1 MEPSTP
7 LACSWCVPREFPA
20 LPGPAV
26 HVWAV
31 PLDVPDSTVDEALG
45 VLSAEE
51 RRQAE
56 RLRTRELRRR
66 FVVRRARLR
75 EVLARYLGAS
85 PQAIR
90 FDRGAHGKPAL
101 ASPWSDS
108 GLQFSAS
115 HSTDLG
121 LVAVA
126 RDIALGVDIE
136 RIRPLADFEALVRR
150 FFAASENDALRRLP
164 EPERLEAFF
173 RGWARKEAVLKALGT
188 GLSLG
193 LDRVVVSLTPGDAQV
208 LALEGTPES
217 SPRWHLDELRPAAGF
232 SAALARPEGECR
244 VECFCWKASSGSG
257 SRVQDF
263 EGTLA
268 PEC

>member
-1 MEPSTP
+1 VFTQKSALAMESPSSRRY
-7 LACSWCVPREFPA
+7 SWCVPREFPA
-20 LPGPAV
+20 RLGPAV

-31 PLDVPDSTVDEALG
+31 PLDVPDATVEEALG
-45 VLSAEE
+45 VLSLEE

-56 RLRTRELRRR
+56 RLRTGELRRR

-75 EVLARYLGAS
+75 GLLARYLDAS

-90 FDRGAHGKPAL
+90 FERGAYGKPAL

-150 FFAASENDALRRLP
+150 FFAASENDALHRLP

-193 LDRVVVSLTPGDAQV
+193 LDRVVVSLTPGDPQV
-208 LALEGTPES
+208 LALEGMPES
-217 SPRWHLDELRPAAGF
+217 SPRWYLDELRPDAGF
-232 SAALARPEGECR
+232 SAALARPEGERR
-244 VECFCWKASSGSG
+244 VECFCCQAS
-257 SRVQDF
+257 
-263 EGTLA
+263 
-268 PEC
+268 

>member
-1 MEPSTP
+1 MESSTP
-7 LACSWCVPREFPA
+7 PACSWCVPREFPA
-20 LPGPAV
+20 LSGPAV

-31 PLDVPDSTVDEALG
+31 PLDVPDSAVEEAQA
-45 VLSAEE
+45 VLSPEE

-66 FVVRRARLR
+66 FLVRRARLR
-75 EVLARYLGAS
+75 ELLARYLDAS

-90 FDRGAHGKPAL
+90 FDRGAYGKPAL
-101 ASPWSDS
+101 ASPWSNS
-108 GLQFSAS
+108 RLQFSAS

-126 RDIALGVDIE
+126 LNVPLGIDIE

-173 RGWARKEAVLKALGT
+173 HGWARKEALLKALGT

-193 LDRVVVSLTPGDAQV
+193 LDRVVVSLTPGDPQV
-208 LALEGTPES
+208 LALEGPPES

-232 SAALARPEGECR
+232 SAALARPEGPER
-244 VECFCWKASSGSG
+244 VECFFCRAS
-257 SRVQDF
+257 
-263 EGTLA
+263 
-268 PEC
+268 